1 MLCLRKLEIAMNDKE
16 ESSLALQFDEN
27 HLVRL
32 TFNLT
37 YVLLMTT
44 ATITII
50 EALRNKDPRIRHIL
64 NIETCISVVAA
75 YFYGEFIKL
84 IQENPINYKQI
95 NQMRYSDWF
104 ITTPMMLLVLCLV
117 LAYNNDEEVH
127 LSTYGVILA
136 LNILMLLAGYL
147 GTIGQIARTRALFIG
162 FLAFFAMFAYIWF
175 IFLQGR
181 ARGNSLLVYMLFFVI
196 WSIYGLV
203 YLWEERKKNM
213 SYNVLDLVAKCL
225 VGLFLWAYFTHI
237 LVV

>member
-1 MLCLRKLEIAMNDKE
+1 MA
-16 ESSLALQFDEN
+16 SLKDED

-75 YFYGEFIKL
+75 YFYGEFIKH
-84 IQENPINYKQI
+84 IQKDTINYKQI
-95 NQMRYSDWF
+95 NEMRYSDWF

-117 LAYNNDEEVH
+117 LAYNNDQSVP
-127 LSTYGVILA
+127 LSVYGIILA
-136 LNILMLLAGYL
+136 LNILMLLPGYL
-147 GTIGQIARTRALFIG
+147 GSIGKMPEMHALIFGFI
-162 FLAFFAMFAYIWF
+162 AFFAMFAYIWY
-175 IFLQGR
+175 IFLHGR
-181 ARGNSLLVYMLFFVI
+181 RSRGSNLLVYMLFFVI
-196 WSIYGLV
+196 WSIYGIV
-203 YLWEERKKNM
+203 YLIEERKKNIA
-213 SYNVLDLVAKCL
+213 YNVLDLFAKCL

>member
-1 MLCLRKLEIAMNDKE
+1 MKSKE
-16 ESSLALQFDEN
+16 ASTLHASAFDDN

-75 YFYGEFIKL
+75 YFYGKFIKQ
-84 IQENPINYKQI
+84 IEKDPINYKQI

-117 LAYNNDEEVH
+117 LAYNNDEEVR
-127 LSTYGVILA
+127 LSVYGVILA

-147 GTIGQIARTRALFIG
+147 GSIGQIRETLAVALG
-162 FLAFFAMFAYIWF
+162 FLAFFGMFAYIWF

-181 ARGNSLLVYMLFFVI
+181 ARGINLLVYLMFFVI
-196 WSIYGLV
+196 WSIYGIV
-203 YLWEERKKNM
+203 YLLEERKKNM
-213 SYNVLDLVAKCL
+213 SYNVLDLIAKCL
-225 VGLFLWAYFTHI
+225 IGLFLWAYFTHI

>member
-1 MLCLRKLEIAMNDKE
+1 MNDKE

>member
-1 MLCLRKLEIAMNDKE
+1 LLCLRKLEIAMNDKE